1 MKQSISHGPLS
12 IPIRYWATLP
22 RNSEQSRAHGNGS
35 QGTWHCKC
43 AVAVLDCSRMP
54 DLTDRPTLAMSSSS
68 QFNKVSKTGTT
79 NPKPETS
86 ILSRKLNLK
95 SLYYLILNHACASHT
110 LLNDVCSSFGVRGI
124 GSVGVACNPK
134 ICACSLNSSSCHWT
148 DHTCMHSLSWT
159 HHARMPLV
167 NVSSISA
174 PRASHGCLQ
183 LQVATP
189 HTKITWWLS
198 DSRHA

>member
-1 MKQSISHGPLS
+1 VTKLELKLMVTIMMKQSISHGPLS

-54 DLTDRPTLAMSSSS
+54 DLTDRPTLTMSSCSS

-79 NPKPETS
+79 TPKPETS

-95 SLYYLILNHACASHT
+95 SLYYLKPWLLISRSSCQLHFDPMSVPWLLATWGSHT
-110 LLNDVCSSFGVRGI
+110 T
-124 GSVGVACNPK
+124 
-134 ICACSLNSSSCHWT
+134 HQ
-148 DHTCMHSLSWT
+148 DH
-159 HHARMPLV
+159 LV
-167 NVSSISA
+167 S
-174 PRASHGCLQ
+174 Q
-183 LQVATP
+183 WQ
-189 HTKITWWLS
+189 
-198 DSRHA
+198 

>member
-1 MKQSISHGPLS
+1 MDS
-12 IPIRYWATLP
+12 
-22 RNSEQSRAHGNGS
+22 
-35 QGTWHCKC
+35 KC
-43 AVAVLDCSRMP
+43 AVVVHDCSRMP

-95 SLYYLILNHACASHT
+95 SLYYLILNHDFSSDACASPHT

-148 DHTCMHSLSWT
+148 DQSDNRNVKLSHHTCMHSLSWT
-159 HHARMPLV
+159 HHACMPLV

-198 DSRHA
+198 DSKHA